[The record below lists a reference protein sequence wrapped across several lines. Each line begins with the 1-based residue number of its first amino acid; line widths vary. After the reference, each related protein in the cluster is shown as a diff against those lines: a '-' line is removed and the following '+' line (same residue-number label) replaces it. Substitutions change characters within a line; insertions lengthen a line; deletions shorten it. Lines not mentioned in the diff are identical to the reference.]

1 MPDEKFTTAVE
12 NIIARD
18 QRYHPDSYDFV
29 QSALIYT
36 QEKIKQTRGKIGHV
50 SGQELLEGIKE
61 YALNEFASMATMVF
75 AEWGITRCEDFAEI
89 VFNMVEEG
97 MLSKTD
103 QDSKEDF
110 RKGFDFYEAFTKP
123 FLPPSKR

>member
-36 QEKIKQTRGKIGHV
+36 REKIKQTRGKIGHV

-61 YALNEFASMATMVF
+61 YA
-75 AEWGITRCEDFAEI
+75 
-89 VFNMVEEG
+89 
-97 MLSKTD
+97 
-103 QDSKEDF
+103 
-110 RKGFDFYEAFTKP
+110 
-123 FLPPSKR
+123 

>member
-1 MPDEKFTTAVE
+1 
-12 NIIARD
+12 
-18 QRYHPDSYDFV
+18 
-29 QSALIYT
+29 
-36 QEKIKQTRGKIGHV
+36 
-50 SGQELLEGIKE
+50 
-61 YALNEFASMATMVF
+61 MVF

-97 MLSKTD
+97 MLSKTE

-110 RKGFDFYEAFTKP
+110 RKGFDFYDAFTKP

>member
-1 MPDEKFTTAVE
+1 MPDEKFTAAVK

-29 QSALIYT
+29 QSALVYT
-36 QEKIKQTRGKIGHV
+36 QEKIKQAGGKQRHV

-89 VFNMVEEG
+89 VFNRVDEG
-97 MLSKTD
+97 MLSKTK

-110 RKGFDFYEAFTKP
+110 HQGFDFYEAFIKP